1 MTDLRSILI
10 AEDDENDVLFLR
22 RSFKQVELTN
32 PVHFAH
38 DGQDAVDF
46 LSQPRS
52 ATTTLPSLIIL
63 DLKMPRLNGL
73 EVLEWIRRQPALR
86 CLPVLM
92 FSSSNRRDD
101 IESAYA
107 LGANGFLV
115 KPASTVQREVI
126 ARFFK
131 SWIMLNEVPLASVE
145 GALAARTAYD
155 RRAARSAPM
164 RDDQLKA

>member
-1 MTDLRSILI
+1 MTDQRSILI

-22 RSFKQVELTN
+22 RSFKQIELTN

-38 DGQDAVDF
+38 DGQDAIEF
-46 LSQPRS
+46 LSGPRNA
-52 ATTTLPSLIIL
+52 ATPLPALVIL

-73 EVLEWIRRQPALR
+73 EVLEWIRKQPALR

-92 FSSSNRRDD
+92 FSSSNRRED
-101 IESAYA
+101 IENAYA

-115 KPASTVQREVI
+115 KPASIVQREII

-131 SWIMLNEVPLASVE
+131 SWIMLNEAPLVSTE
-145 GALAARTAYD
+145 GTQAARAAHD
-155 RRAARSAPM
+155 RRAVTRNEP
-164 RDDQLKA
+164 R